1 MWIRNIFTFSQS
13 LFPATLPPSCPQK
26 PLESRQNLPRD
37 VRRPATDRLIRNSN
51 VKYWKRFLGE
61 ILSLETGGMGGGG
74 RSGSRQR
81 GGWNPGP
88 LPSSHGQERLFQRFS
103 GNQVLTQGG
112 YLVVSMGYFLVVSH
126 SGYFTESR
134 DIALWL
140 QPWAKEAFTTYLK
153 NPSWLER

>member
-13 LFPATLPPSCPQK
+13 LFPVTLPPSCPQK

-37 VRRPATDRLIRNSN
+37 VRRPATDCLIRNSN
-51 VKYWKRFLGE
+51 VRYWKRFLGE

-112 YLVVSMGYFLVVSH
+112 YLVVISLSCPIVDISQNPGTLLFGSSH
-126 SGYFTESR
+126 GPKRHLSH
-134 DIALWL
+134 I
-140 QPWAKEAFTTYLK
+140 
-153 NPSWLER
+153 